1 MMKKRLAVIMLAGM
15 MMGISPVGVMAAE
28 TEVTTESSAADI
40 VLSYEDMDPN
50 AYEGTWIS
58 TGLGFDLYLP
68 SDWDVLEVSDENAKQ
83 GIVYQA
89 ADSAKGWNIA
99 VSYNEGMQVTVDDI
113 YKQLGDAGYKS
124 LYKMDLNGIPAV
136 GFDIDDQK
144 VSGVAFADADGGM
157 YTVQL
162 GPNDDKDFEPIMKNI
177 FMSISPTTAESE
189 AETEALFPASESACT
204 HREGDCTSPVQPPS
218 LSSAAWKP
226 TGSSSGCSDIIRLP
240 LFPGRLPSPVLSV
253 LSLLFLRL
261 PAFLRRLPLLYPQL
275 SDIPSSPGRSS
286 LHREH
291 APTRRFPLSPRP
303 YRRL

>member
-1 MMKKRLAVIMLAGM
+1 MMRKRLAVIMLAGM
-15 MMGISPVGVMAAE
+15 MMGISPVGAMAAE

-124 LYKMDLNGIPAV
+124 LYK
-136 GFDIDDQK
+136 
-144 VSGVAFADADGGM
+144 
-157 YTVQL
+157 
-162 GPNDDKDFEPIMKNI
+162 
-177 FMSISPTTAESE
+177 
-189 AETEALFPASESACT
+189 
-204 HREGDCTSPVQPPS
+204 
-218 LSSAAWKP
+218 
-226 TGSSSGCSDIIRLP
+226 
-240 LFPGRLPSPVLSV
+240 
-253 LSLLFLRL
+253 
-261 PAFLRRLPLLYPQL
+261 
-275 SDIPSSPGRSS
+275 RS
-286 LHREH
+286 
-291 APTRRFPLSPRP
+291 
-303 YRRL
+303 

>member
-1 MMKKRLAVIMLAGM
+1 MQMMRKRLAVIMLAGM
-15 MMGISPVGVMAAE
+15 MMGISPVGAMMAAE

-68 SDWDVLEVSDENAKQ
+68 SDWDVLEVSD
-83 GIVYQA
+83 
-89 ADSAKGWNIA
+89 DS
-99 VSYNEGMQVTVDDI
+99 YHEGMQVTVDDI

-144 VSGVAFADADGGM
+144 VSGVAFADTDGGM

-189 AETEALFPASESACT
+189 AETEA
-204 HREGDCTSPVQPPS
+204 
-218 LSSAAWKP
+218 
-226 TGSSSGCSDIIRLP
+226 
-240 LFPGRLPSPVLSV
+240 
-253 LSLLFLRL
+253 
-261 PAFLRRLPLLYPQL
+261 
-275 SDIPSSPGRSS
+275 
-286 LHREH
+286 
-291 APTRRFPLSPRP
+291 
-303 YRRL
+303 

>member
-15 MMGISPVGVMAAE
+15 MMGISPVGAMAAE

-99 VSYNEGMQVTVDDI
+99 VSYHEGMQVTVDDI

-189 AETEALFPASESACT
+189 AETEA
-204 HREGDCTSPVQPPS
+204 
-218 LSSAAWKP
+218 
-226 TGSSSGCSDIIRLP
+226 
-240 LFPGRLPSPVLSV
+240 
-253 LSLLFLRL
+253 
-261 PAFLRRLPLLYPQL
+261 
-275 SDIPSSPGRSS
+275 
-286 LHREH
+286 
-291 APTRRFPLSPRP
+291 
-303 YRRL
+303 